1 MLVGLLKS
9 PLDGSNK
16 YYSFRITIPKLSII
30 LVIKCTQVERKDG
43 RKGETKKERNEE
55 GRET

>member
-1 MLVGLLKS
+1 MILALLFGNS
-9 PLDGSNK
+9 GQNLCVSH
-16 YYSFRITIPKLSII
+16 LSYHH
-30 LVIKCTQVERKDG
+30 LLFPPVTSKKDG